1 MIFKPRPLSAEL
13 PAAELETDK
22 AGCEKFGSC
31 GIGDRA
37 IYLSSYFV
45 DRRYYIPF
53 TSVQRVYKRLAMS
66 KGGFTGK
73 GIFASIPYL
82 VVEYDGGREKQCMF
96 RNEKEVDQLLD
107 CLQRKHPEIKRVS
120 AAAEARL
127 AKRAAERA
135 ARKQAELS
143 PQARQSLDVLRAAE
157 AYLEKRPDLFL
168 ELSQA
173 ARQKRAF
180 LRSKPSYRWAAL
192 AITGLGAVALGYGI
206 FLFARGGEF
215 ALWFTL
221 LGLAVIFLFSGSSVL
236 PTARNN
242 KAAVMGRA
250 DKAKKAMENYVEGYS
265 SFPVPARYAHP
276 AVLRRMEG
284 AIEEGRA
291 EEVPQ
296 ALEVIKKDL
305 KALNSDV
312 EVDQEE
318 YDEVVAIKHMF
329 LNEDYR

>member
-1 MIFKPRPLSAEL
+1 MC
-13 PAAELETDK
+13 AA
-22 AGCEKFGSC
+22 
-31 GIGDRA
+31 
-37 IYLSSYFV
+37 
-45 DRRYYIPF
+45 IPC
-53 TSVQRVYKRLAMS
+53 
-66 KGGFTGK
+66 
-73 GIFASIPYL
+73 L

-318 YDEVVAIKHMF
+318 YDEVVAIKPMF